1 MNHSNSTISLKHQL
15 YRYTNKQMIKLQETP
30 ESIPEG
36 ETPHTI
42 QMFAFDELCEIS
54 RPGDKVEVT
63 GIFRAIPLKVNPR
76 LSSLRSVYKTY
87 IDILH
92 ISKSRKDRPGQVRAE
107 DASAKEDSEWATKFD
122 ESTETSVVSSVRKER
137 IEKMGRDPHIYE
149 NLSASLAPSVWEM
162 DDVKKGLLCQL
173 FGGSHKVLPTGGKC
187 RGEIN
192 VLLCGDP
199 GTSKSQLLGYVH
211 KIAPRGIYTSGKGSS
226 AVGLTA
232 YIMKDPDTKGVVLES
247 GALVLSDR
255 GICCIDEFDKM
266 SDTTRSVLHEVM
278 EQQTISIA
286 KAGIICT

>member
-1 MNHSNSTISLKHQL
+1 
-15 YRYTNKQMIKLQETP
+15 MIKLQETP

-162 DDVKKGLLCQL
+162 DGEERITLSVSDLTRFFLLVVSVVVRSTCFFVVIREQAKRKFL
-173 FGGSHKVLPTGGKC
+173 IYSQDTRVELQRVRELTTGS
-187 RGEIN
+187 N
-192 VLLCGDP
+192 
-199 GTSKSQLLGYVH
+199 SVH
-211 KIAPRGIYTSGKGSS
+211 
-226 AVGLTA
+226 
-232 YIMKDPDTKGVVLES
+232 
-247 GALVLSDR
+247 
-255 GICCIDEFDKM
+255 
-266 SDTTRSVLHEVM
+266 
-278 EQQTISIA
+278 Q
-286 KAGIICT
+286 